1 MSTRN
6 MWWFTIRNTLGNMTN
21 GEYIKLKAKIAVLKE
36 VQLSGYQGQ
45 TIDNIIRQFE
55 SIVKHEELI
64 KI

>member
-1 MSTRN
+1 MSTKS
-6 MWWFTIRNTLGNMTN
+6 MWLFTIRNTLGNMTN

-45 TIDNIIRQFE
+45 TIDNIIRQLE
-55 SIVKHEELI
+55 AIVKHEEVI